1 MQIVS
6 FFNHKGGVGKTTM
19 LFNTAI
25 EMYRLGMRV
34 LMVDLDA
41 QANLTA
47 ISLTDDTLDGLFTPG
62 ATDQTVAH
70 AFNPLVSGSGDV
82 ALPEAHV
89 VRPNGVWLAAGD
101 LALSSFEGIMP
112 SAWTEAL
119 AGNERGFRV
128 TSAPFRLIQELG
140 EQVDADYAFV
150 DLGPNVGALNRA
162 VLLGSDY
169 IIVPLAADLF
179 SLRALPSVGGSLET
193 WVRQWATALTVS
205 PSGMA
210 FNSPLGLP
218 KTLGYVRQQFNI
230 YRGEATRAFRHWIAQ
245 MPGAFHNGLLTPLAN
260 FRDGTGTDATLADP
274 ALARGADLGDLK
286 NYHSLVPYA
295 QTMRRAI
302 FELEVDEVIFGDQHT
317 KALAS
322 EEQFRALCDN
332 ILERTGQ
339 MTWNAEP
346 VG

>member
-1 MQIVS
+1 LQTIA

-25 EMYRLGMRV
+25 EMHRLGMRV
-34 LMVDLDA
+34 LMVDYDA

-47 ISLTDDTLDGLFTPG
+47 ISLTDDVLDELY
-62 ATDQTVAH
+62 ATGGHTVAD
-70 AFNPLVSGSGDV
+70 AFRPLVGGSGDIAV
-82 ALPEAHV
+82 PAPYE
-89 VRPNGVWLAAGD
+89 VRENGVWLASGD
-101 LALSSFEGIMP
+101 LALTEFEGIMP
-112 SAWTEAL
+112 SAWTESL

-128 TSAPFRLIQELG
+128 TSAPYRLIQRMG
-140 EQVDADYAFV
+140 DAVSADYAFV

-169 IIVPLAADLF
+169 LIVPLAADLF
-179 SLRALPSVGGSLET
+179 SLRALPSVGGSIET
-193 WVRQWATALTVS
+193 WVRQWATALTNCPRDLS
-205 PSGMA
+205 
-210 FNSPLGLP
+210 FDIPLGLP
-218 KTLGYVRQQFNI
+218 KALGYVRQQFNI
-230 YRGEATRAFRHWIAQ
+230 YRGEATRAFKNWIAQ
-245 MPGAFHNGLLTPLAN
+245 MPTAFHDGLLVPLAE

-274 ALARGADLGDLK
+274 ALAMGAEIGDLK

-302 FELEVDEVIFGDQHT
+302 FELEADSVIFGDQHK

-332 ILERTGQ
+332 ILLRTGLEAP
-339 MTWNAEP
+339 NPNP